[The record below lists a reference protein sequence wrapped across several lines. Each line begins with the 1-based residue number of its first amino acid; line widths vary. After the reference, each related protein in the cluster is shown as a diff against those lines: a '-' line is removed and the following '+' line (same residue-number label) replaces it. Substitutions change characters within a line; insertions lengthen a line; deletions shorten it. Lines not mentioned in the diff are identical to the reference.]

1 MTTNDSI
8 PNDGPG
14 ADVHFLFKDMAGAQS
29 SWKAEGEIFLT
40 FNKGLSTYDPLRYGK
55 YLYSIIHSTIF
66 LGSVVLGMFITM
78 IFTAC
83 C

>member
-8 PNDGPG
+8 PDDGPAGPG
-14 ADVHFLFKDMAGAQS
+14 ADVHFLFKWRLL
-29 SWKAEGEIFLT
+29 WKAEGEIFLT